1 MCVCVCVAVRPSL
14 DYAVQHRM
22 RDYLG
27 NFIIAPV
34 VKVVDQHEPLDC
46 LTEMRLVVIVF
57 INVIVDMDVAL
68 DQLTETVDNTY
79 SVICRYTYIHTYIR

>member
-1 MCVCVCVAVRPSL
+1 MCVAVRPSL

-22 RDYLG
+22 RDYLC

-57 INVIVDMDVAL
+57 INVIVDMDVQL
-68 DQLTETVDNTY
+68 EQLTETIDNTY
-79 SVICRYTYIHTYIR
+79 SVICRYTYLYIH